1 MHLHISLFRPSTSL
15 LLPSSTILSE
25 ISFAVLLQFI
35 EKTAP
40 REGLDY
46 FSCHSWTWCLP
57 SIWSFLQQSSESPP
71 RNKFP
76 RILVLINIFPTCL
89 SSPRPCLSASRK
101 VSAAV
106 SGEISALNWRAHNCT
121 WGNVYLFVKK
131 DFLTLST
138 RVKYG
143 KCMERRELTHQP
155 AQLIF
160 VSCIEQLCRVICI
173 CNLCLVRSN

>member
-1 MHLHISLFRPSTSL
+1 MSQPCIMHLHISLFRPSTSL
-15 LLPSSTILSE
+15 LLPSSTIRPM

-76 RILVLINIFPTCL
+76 RILVLIDISPTCL

-131 DFLTLST
+131 NFKVEYTS
-138 RVKYG
+138 
-143 KCMERRELTHQP
+143 KCRKLTHQP
-155 AQLIF
+155 AELIF